1 MVAIPRWS
9 GTCSQSPGRGEG
21 WLLDEFR
28 VGVSEDVEVER
39 CDDSEPE
46 VGWCEDEVGMGCLAA
61 SLAVCCFPDCLR
73 PPRISVERSGVE
85 AVPEER
91 KMERRLGVV
100 AWSSALISA
109 VRWRQWGCAA
119 CNKRHR
125 DRETERS
132 KRYSGAQ
139 RTGMHARGWMVQRMG
154 RESPVHRSA
163 GERRWG
169 EGGGVRTIE
178 TEAHLLL
185 HHHLALVDPC
195 RAVGSLVGGRTSS
208 RVVGRDRLA
217 AVGACRR
224 WRRRVHGCCSGGG
237 GGLTGGAVA
246 LALCA

>member
-119 CNKRHR
+119 CNKRQRERGAKGTAAHR
-125 DRETERS
+125 GRVCTPAGGCSAWAARARS
-132 KRYSGAQ
+132 TGAQ
-139 RTGMHARGWMVQRMG
+139 ESGGGG
-154 RESPVHRSA
+154 R
-163 GERRWG
+163 
-169 EGGGVRTIE
+169 GGGVRTIE

-224 WRRRVHGCCSGGG
+224 WRRRGHGGCSGG